1 MSVMNTNKPSQRI
14 ALIAGA
20 TGLVGGHCLRAL
32 LENELYG
39 KVIALTRQPLLIK
52 HPKLDCRVVDF
63 NDLLAASGE
72 LQCDDVFCC
81 LGTTIKQAGSRENFR
96 KVDFDYCMDLAKLG
110 IKSGAGHFL
119 LISAIGAS
127 AKSPVFYSR
136 VKGELEQA
144 IEALGF
150 ARYSVF
156 QPSFLAGERK
166 ETRRAEAIGIE
177 WALKLSSLLVGPFAD
192 YSVIKAE
199 ALAAAMVATALMDTE
214 SQVSG
219 TRRLKY
225 RKIMQ
230 LKESLP
236 HSS

>member
-1 MSVMNTNKPSQRI
+1 MNKTSQRT

-32 LENELYG
+32 LNNDQYG
-39 KVIALTRQPLLIK
+39 KVIALTRQPLSIT
-52 HPKLDCRVVDF
+52 HPKLDNQVIDF
-63 NDLLAASGE
+63 DELLSGSME
-72 LQCDDVFCC
+72 LVCDDVFCC

-96 KVDFDYCMDLAKLG
+96 KVDFAYCLGLAKLSMQG
-110 IKSGAGHFL
+110 GAEHFL
-119 LISAIGAS
+119 LISAVGAS

-150 ARYSVF
+150 TRYSVF

-166 ETRRAEAIGIE
+166 DTRRAEAIGIE
-177 WALKLSSLLVGPFAD
+177 YALKLSSLLVGPFAN

-199 ALAAAMVATALMDTE
+199 DLAAAMVSAALVDTE
-214 SQVSG
+214 SEMPG
-219 TRRLKY
+219 ARRLKY
-225 RKIMQ
+225 RKIML

-236 HSS
+236 RSR